1 MAGKP
6 LKDALR
12 PLRRALPSA
21 RPAVAPAPVVAPEPV
36 FAELFADVRPL
47 KADQRYPHRPAPPPH
62 WPRHSTAH
70 HPPHPATA
78 SSSHGQIT
86 DSMVGWFEPATL
98 DASFVRPGMQRH
110 TLKKLRQG
118 HWPQV
123 AELDLHG
130 LSRFDAQQHL
140 AVLLHRAR
148 QLGQCV
154 RVIHGKGLAI
164 VRPELSVTLLDSN
177 SKKTA
182 FLRQAAIELA
192 LPNISVHCGRVE
204 QYHPPVGYAA
214 ITSRAFA
221 ELVDFVSLS
230 RHLLAVG
237 GRWLAMKGVWP
248 VEEIA
253 RLPND
258 VSIEN
263 ILRLQVPGVEGERH
277 LAIMKCAD
285 ANNAGEN

>member
-1 MAGKP
+1 MNP
-6 LKDALR
+6 Q
-12 PLRRALPSA
+12 
-21 RPAVAPAPVVAPEPV
+21 E
-36 FAELFADVRPL
+36 
-47 KADQRYPHRPAPPPH
+47 Q
-62 WPRHSTAH
+62 
-70 HPPHPATA
+70 
-78 SSSHGQIT
+78 
-86 DSMVGWFEPATL
+86 
-98 DASFVRPGMQRH
+98 
-110 TLKKLRQG
+110 LRQG
-118 HWPQV
+118 LAQMGVDLPPAAQEKLLAYAALLYKWNKTFSLTALREQDKAVSHHL
-123 AELDLHG
+123 LD
-130 LSRFDAQQHL
+130 SL
-140 AVLLHRAR
+140 AILPHVPAGSLLDV
-148 QLGQCV
+148 GSGGGMPG
-154 RVIHGKGLAI
+154 IPLAI
-164 VRPELSVTLLDSN
+164 VHPELSVTLLDSN